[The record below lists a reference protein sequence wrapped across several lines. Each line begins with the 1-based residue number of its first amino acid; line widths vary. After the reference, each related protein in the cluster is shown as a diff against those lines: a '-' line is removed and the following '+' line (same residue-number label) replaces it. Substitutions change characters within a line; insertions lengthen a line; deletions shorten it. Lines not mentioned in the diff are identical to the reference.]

1 MYNWD
6 FLATQRGWDGP
17 QGFVPLPRRES
28 RLELGAASCS
38 PERPATAWVGQSCR
52 GCGWGQV
59 LDPVHDARGQAD
71 TRITAGTMSGK
82 AETPAKGSSSVSLG
96 LEKERR
102 AQRGHGLCSKALLS
116 LSYASLGDAKTA
128 YSRGTLTSVT
138 EPCGRTCR
146 FFFFYSGSY
155 GLTKGL
161 ESTSGTWTLSPNWR
175 QIVQSGDSSWLAV
188 AEVVHTAVITPLI
201 RTNLIF
207 KLDRQAGELY
217 KHNARVLGIDYG

>member
-17 QGFVPLPRRES
+17 QGFVPLPRAVCRES

-52 GCGWGQV
+52 SCRWGQV

-82 AETPAKGSSSVSLG
+82 AEAPAKGSSSVSLG

-102 AQRGHGLCSKALLS
+102 AQRGHELCSNALPS
-116 LSYASLGDAKTA
+116 LSYAALGDAKTA

-138 EPCGRTCR
+138 ESCGRRCR
-146 FFFFYSGSY
+146 FFSTAEAMASPKVWNP
-155 GLTKGL
+155 LQAP
-161 ESTSGTWTLSPNWR
+161 ESFLP
-175 QIVQSGDSSWLAV
+175 VDV
-188 AEVVHTAVITPLI
+188 K
-201 RTNLIF
+201 
-207 KLDRQAGELY
+207 KLQ
-217 KHNARVLGIDYG
+217 

>member
-1 MYNWD
+1 M
-6 FLATQRGWDGP
+6 
-17 QGFVPLPRRES
+17 
-28 RLELGAASCS
+28 
-38 PERPATAWVGQSCR
+38 
-52 GCGWGQV
+52 

-116 LSYASLGDAKTA
+116 LSYASLGDTKRA

-146 FFFFYSGSY
+146 FFFF
-155 GLTKGL
+155 
-161 ESTSGTWTLSPNWR
+161 STAEAMASPKVWN
-175 QIVQSGDSSWLAV
+175 
-188 AEVVHTAVITPLI
+188 PL
-201 RTNLIF
+201 
-207 KLDRQAGELY
+207 QAPEHFLP
-217 KHNARVLGIDYG
+217 IDVK